1 MSSVTGLTVA
11 RREQYKA
18 EAAELLTDLLRRGG
32 DSKSIGERMIRIKEV
47 YEHDPEKTID
57 AIRLFHQKAV
67 EYLEA
72 RNA

>member
-1 MSSVTGLTVA
+1 MPELEKSG

-18 EAAELLTDLLRRGG
+18 EAAELLTDLLRRGA
-32 DSKSIGERMIRIKEV
+32 DKQKLSARMVQIREACNN
-47 YEHDPEKTID
+47 DLEKTIE
-57 AIRLFHQKAV
+57 AIRLFHKKAV

>member
-18 EAAELLTDLLRRGG
+18 EAAELLADLLRRGG
-32 DSKSIGERMIRIKEV
+32 DYRSIGARMIKIKEV
-47 YEHDPEKTID
+47 YEHDPEKTIE

-67 EYLEA
+67 EFLNA
-72 RNA
+72 RNN

>member
-32 DSKSIGERMIRIKEV
+32 DYRSIGARMIKIKEV
-47 YEHDPEKTID
+47 YEHDPGEN
-57 AIRLFHQKAV
+57 H
-67 EYLEA
+67 
-72 RNA
+72 